1 MALNTQAMLANLNIS
16 QWTAR
21 KHDRKVTD
29 EVEKNHAAKDA
40 GRFNK
45 LLIDKSALEAVQK
58 VASAARDHHYK
69 VTLPWGDNGDRLLP
83 SKLYLAYTQDMR
95 MFRDAFN
102 REVDTFVRDYP
113 QLVQDARK
121 RLGTLYELADY
132 PLVSDIRD
140 RFSFSTAFT
149 PVPDAKDFRVEVAEE
164 DAEKIRH
171 DIEQMVLLRQHEAVK
186 EAYARAKDIVL
197 RVRDRCSAEKPVIR
211 ESLMSNV
218 QELIDMLPAFNLTK
232 DPQLDQLARDLK
244 GLVKSPDALRTRADV
259 REDTAKAASD
269 ILSKMGWN

>member
-1 MALNTQAMLANLNIS
+1 MLANLNIS

-21 KHDRKVTD
+21 KHDRKATA
-29 EVEKNHAAKDA
+29 EVEQNHAAKDA

-45 LLIDKSALEAVQK
+45 LLIDKSALEAIQK

-83 SKLYLAYTQDMR
+83 SKLYLTYTQDMR
-95 MFRDAFN
+95 LFRQQFES
-102 REVDTFVRDYP
+102 EVNIFVRDYP
-113 QLVQDARK
+113 HLVQSARQ
-121 RLGTLYELADY
+121 RLGTLYDPADY
-132 PLVSDIRD
+132 PMDIRD

-149 PVPDAKDFRVEVAEE
+149 PVPDAKDFRVDVAAE
-164 DAEKIRH
+164 DAERIRS
-171 DIEQMVLLRQHEAVK
+171 DIERMVQDRQAQAVRD
-186 EAYARAKDIVL
+186 AFDRARDIVL
-197 RVRDRCSAEKPVIR
+197 RVRDRCSAEKPIIR
-211 ESLMSNV
+211 ESLMGNV

-232 DPQLDQLARDLK
+232 DPKLDELARDLK
-244 GLVKSPDALRTRADV
+244 GLVKHPDALRTRADV